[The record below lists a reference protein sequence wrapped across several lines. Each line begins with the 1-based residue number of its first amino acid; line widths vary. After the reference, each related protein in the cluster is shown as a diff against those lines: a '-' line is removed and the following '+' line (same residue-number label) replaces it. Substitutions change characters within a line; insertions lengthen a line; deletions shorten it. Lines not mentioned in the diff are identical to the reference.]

1 MHSWCVEP
9 SGLTVLWEVISNLVL
24 LCSCLGCCY
33 LVERCR
39 KMFDGPSSGH
49 LYVPK
54 LQFTCRWCN
63 MFQNVAD
70 VEWCWWCWWW
80 WWHDTPKKYKKWDSN
95 LFQVPT
101 VSHSVPQWFSWLRL
115 ASYLH
120 RASLAIQAIQAMQAM
135 RRANIST
142 RPGGH
147 GRLFHCWIWNVV
159 FRWFTFMYIYIYI
172 YFIFFEQMLRY
183 IIYIIYVYIIY
194 IIYYEF
200 TCQCVV

>member
-1 MHSWCVEP
+1 MRSRDVLAKSFARRRWTILNDEIQICRCIVDVCEP

-63 MFQNVAD
+63 MLQNVAD
-70 VEWCWWCWWW
+70 VEWCWWCW
-80 WWHDTPKKYKKWDSN
+80 HA
-95 LFQVPT
+95 PT
-101 VSHSVPQWFSWLRL
+101 NGIPISSRSRQSHSVPQCPAVQFSWLRL

-120 RASLAIQAIQAMQAM
+120 RASPAIQAM

-142 RPGGH
+142 RPWPTVS
-147 GRLFHCWIWNVV
+147 LPWIWKVV
-159 FRWFTFMYIYIYI
+159 LCIFHIFWIDVMIYNIYIYN
-172 YFIFFEQMLRY
+172 
-183 IIYIIYVYIIY
+183 
-194 IIYYEF
+194 IYYVF